1 MWGHLLGPYFT
12 SFLLL
17 FDPFFPVRFMLNL
30 GDLGSNYLPSIHF
43 VPKLRLSSFQEK
55 SLGFDGKEDFKSKFK
70 ED

>member
-1 MWGHLLGPYFT
+1 
-12 SFLLL
+12 
-17 FDPFFPVRFMLNL
+17 MLNL
-30 GDLGSNYLPSIHF
+30 GDLGSNYLPLIHF